1 MRRRAP
7 RDWTD
12 ECLRRYV
19 YRVQLK
25 WSRVLLIIRIMNRF
39 LVIVLLSGLA
49 FAQAGEAPPPR
60 APLTGQPPG
69 PINMNDSD
77 NARQARA
84 VLEKTIEALGGQPYL
99 TYENRIEEGRYY
111 PLYHGRTNS
120 TGIPYRYYV
129 EYPERDRFE
138 VLRLKDIHIIPG
150 QIDIGGVKSAK
161 SDLVLIHNGDKGY
174 EVTYKGTAA
183 QEPEDLQNYL
193 RRRQHSLE
201 WIFRKWIRDPN
212 VALFYDGAAVVDG
225 KVTEGVTLLNSQ
237 NDSVSVFLDQ
247 NTHYPIKIS
256 YSWRDPKD
264 KQKNV
269 EEEIYDSYKLVQGI
283 WTPHSV
289 TRYFN
294 GETSQQRFISTAS
307 YNLKLP
313 DSMFEAAVTYD
324 PKVPL
329 KKR

>member
-1 MRRRAP
+1 MNR
-7 RDWTD
+7 
-12 ECLRRYV
+12 LF
-19 YRVQLK
+19 L
-25 WSRVLLIIRIMNRF
+25 VLL
-39 LVIVLLSGLA
+39 LSALGG
-49 FAQAGEAPPPR
+49 AQTAPTPAPP
-60 APLTGQPPG
+60 QPAAQPAL
-69 PINMNDSD
+69 NMNDSN

-84 VLEKTIEALGGQPYL
+84 LLEKTIDALGGQPYL
-99 TYENRIEEGRYY
+99 TYENRVEEGRYY

-129 EYPERDRFE
+129 EYPDKDRFE
-138 VLRLKDIHIIPG
+138 VLRMKDIHIIPG
-150 QIDIGGVKSAK
+150 EIDIGGVKSK
-161 SDLVLIHNGDKGY
+161 KVDLALIHNGDKGY

-183 QEPEDLQNYL
+183 QEPLDLENYL

-201 WIFRKWIRDPN
+201 WIFRKWLRDPN
-212 VALFYDGAAVVDG
+212 VAFFYDGIAVVDG
-225 KVTEGVTLLNSQ
+225 KATEGVTLLNSQ

-283 WTPHSV
+283 WTPHSI

-294 GETSQQRFISTAS
+294 GETSQQRFINTAS
-307 YNLKLP
+307 YNLNLP

>member
-1 MRRRAP
+1 MNR
-7 RDWTD
+7 
-12 ECLRRYV
+12 LF
-19 YRVQLK
+19 L
-25 WSRVLLIIRIMNRF
+25 VLL
-39 LVIVLLSGLA
+39 LCALGG
-49 FAQAGEAPPPR
+49 AQTAPTPAPP
-60 APLTGQPPG
+60 QPGAQPAV
-69 PINMNDSD
+69 NMNDSD

-84 VLEKTIEALGGQPYL
+84 LLEKTIEALGGQPYL
-99 TYENRIEEGRYY
+99 TYENRVEEGRYY

-129 EYPERDRFE
+129 EYPDKDRFE
-138 VLRLKDIHIIPG
+138 VLRMKDIHIIPG
-150 QIDIGGVKSAK
+150 EIDIGGVKSK
-161 SDLVLIHNGDKGY
+161 KVDLALIHNGDKGY

-183 QEPEDLQNYL
+183 QEPLDLENYL

-212 VALFYDGAAVVDG
+212 VAFFYDGIAVVDG
-225 KVTEGVTLLNSQ
+225 KATEGVTLLNSQ

-283 WTPHSV
+283 WTPHSI

-294 GETSQQRFISTAS
+294 GETSQQRFINTAS
-307 YNLKLP
+307 YNLNLP